1 MENYERKSVEKE
13 LLLKLQ
19 EAENAVKDDKG
30 WLNLD
35 ELKIKVQ

>member
-1 MENYERKSVEKE
+1 MENYERESVEKE

-35 ELKIKVQ
+35 ELKNKVQ